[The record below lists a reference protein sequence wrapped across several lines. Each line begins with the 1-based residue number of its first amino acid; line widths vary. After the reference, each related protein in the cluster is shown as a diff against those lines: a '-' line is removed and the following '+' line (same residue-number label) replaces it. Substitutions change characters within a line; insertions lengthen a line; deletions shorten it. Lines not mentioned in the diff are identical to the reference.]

1 MPTIYL
7 NDQSLEDLGL
17 TVEDGGP
24 DIRGLTIERERVD
37 WPNRAGGLASPRA
50 TVSARILRFVAI
62 AQPTSAA
69 ARTALLDAYADA
81 LTGRIEVRFDDA
93 PARVLHG
100 RCRVYDAEVVG
111 APRWVNLDPRITVEI
126 VCDHAAKWD
135 REAQALVITS
145 TPVEIPCGTLAHEGE
160 LLYCGA
166 LAGEVRIRYR
176 GITGTLLDELVL
188 TIPTGALAAN
198 ESLFVLL
205 SDRALVKSSTTGILT
220 DVYNW
225 KTGGAWFTIDPRDGD
240 RAADAWPSLE
250 TTAGTALYRWRR
262 NYQN

>member
-24 DIRGLTIERERVD
+24 ELRGLTIERERVD

-50 TVSARILRFVAI
+50 TVPARILRFVAV

-69 ARTALLDAYADA
+69 ARLALLDALADA
-81 LTGRIEVRFDDA
+81 LTGRIEVRFDDG
-93 PARVLHG
+93 PARVMHG
-100 RCRVYDAEVVG
+100 RCRVYDAEVSG

-135 REAQALVITS
+135 REAESRVITT

-166 LAGEVRIRYR
+166 LSGEVRIRYR

-188 TIPTGALAAN
+188 TIPTGGLVAN
-198 ESLFVLL
+198 ESLWVLF
-205 SDRALVKSSTTGILT
+205 SDRALLKASTTGVLT
-220 DVYNW
+220 DVYAW
-225 KTGGAWFTIDPRDGD
+225 KSGGAWFAVDPRDGD
-240 RAADAWPSLE
+240 RVAEAWPTLE

-262 NYQN
+262 TYQN